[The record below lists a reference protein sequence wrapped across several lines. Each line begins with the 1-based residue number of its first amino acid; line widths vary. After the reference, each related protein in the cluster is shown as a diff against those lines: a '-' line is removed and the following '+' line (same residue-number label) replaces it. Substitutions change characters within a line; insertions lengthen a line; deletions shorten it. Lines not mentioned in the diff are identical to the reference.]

1 MLLTLGLDVAMQSP
15 VSLKISWDSVWM
27 LGAAAEKMGGLAQE
41 NADEYLHAKITSCS
55 SALGQ
60 R

>member
-1 MLLTLGLDVAMQSP
+1 MLWTLGLVVAMQSP
-15 VSLKISWDSVWM
+15 VTEDFLGQCLDA
-27 LGAAAEKMGGLAQE
+27 GAAAEKVGGLAQE

-60 R
+60 K

>member
-1 MLLTLGLDVAMQSP
+1 MQSP
-15 VSLKISWDSVWM
+15 VTEDFLGQCLDA
-27 LGAAAEKMGGLAQE
+27 GAAAEKVGGLAQE

-55 SALGQ
+55 SGLGQ